1 MSDAP
6 EPVRKPGS
14 RASNRRSFRQR
25 HPMIVWA
32 VVLVVLLPVVG
43 GASYA
48 WNLKRKLDD
57 LETVSLNPSKE
68 KPDPD
73 EGRAL
78 NILLLGSDKGEPQ
91 EGQPKETTIAEDAAS
106 GDWPVGKYRS
116 DTMMIVHIP
125 ANRKK
130 VYLVS
135 LPRDSLVP
143 IHDETGQDIGPDKI
157 NAAFAA
163 GGPVAA
169 INTVENLTDLKMDH
183 LAIIDWEGF
192 KDLSTAVGGVEVT
205 IPASFYDPQQKV
217 QWDAG
222 TQTLEGNK
230 ALQYVRTRY
239 GLVGGDFDRIKRQQN
254 FMRSL
259 MGKMLDSGVTTN
271 PGKLS
276 STVGALTKNLTV
288 DEGWS
293 GTAMAKLALSLR
305 GVGTDDVTFMTAP
318 VQGTETDP
326 THGSIVVLREDKMGE
341 LFQALGKSR
350 MGSYL
355 KKYPEDVLPDAEDV
369 S

>member
-6 EPVRKPGS
+6 EPVRRPGS

-25 HPMIVWA
+25 HPVIVWA

-57 LETVSLNPSKE
+57 LETVKLNPSKE

-78 NILLLGSDKGEPQ
+78 NILLLGSDKGEAG
-91 EGQPKETTIAEDAAS
+91 EGQPKNTTIAEDAAS

-116 DTMMIVHIP
+116 DTLMIVHIP

-135 LPRDSLVP
+135 VPRDSLVP
-143 IHDETGQDIGPDKI
+143 IYDEKGESIGSDKI

-163 GGPVAA
+163 GGPVAS
-169 INTVENLTDLKMDH
+169 INTIEKLTGLKMDH

-192 KDLSTAVGGVEVT
+192 RDLSTAVGGVEVT
-205 IPASFYDPQQKV
+205 IPRSFYDPQQKI

-239 GLVGGDFDRIKRQQN
+239 GLIGGDFDRIKRQQN

-259 MGKMLDSGVTTN
+259 MGKMLDSGVTTS
-271 PGKLS
+271 PRRLS

-305 GVGTDDVTFMTAP
+305 GIGTEDVTFMTAP
-318 VQGTETDP
+318 VQGTATDP
-326 THGSIVVLREDKMGE
+326 THGSIVVLQEDKMGE
-341 LFQALGKSR
+341 LFTALGKSR
-350 MGSYL
+350 MGAYL
-355 KKYPEDVLPDAEDV
+355 KKYPDEVLPDAEDV

>member
-1 MSDAP
+1 VTDAP
-6 EPVRKPGS
+6 TPVRKPGS

-25 HPMIVWA
+25 HPLVVWA
-32 VVLVVLLPVVG
+32 IVLAILLPFVG
-43 GASYA
+43 GAAYA

-57 LETVSLNPSKE
+57 VATVKVNDSKE
-68 KPDPD
+68 EPDPD

-78 NILLLGSDKGEPQ
+78 NILLLGSDKGEPR
-91 EGQPKETTIAEDAAS
+91 EGQPQNTTIAEDAAAKE
-106 GDWPVGKYRS
+106 WPVGKYRS

-125 ANRKK
+125 KDRKK

-135 LPRDSLVP
+135 IPRDSFVP
-143 IHDETGQDIGPDKI
+143 IYDAEGTTTHSEKI
-157 NAAFAA
+157 NAAFST
-163 GGPVAA
+163 GGPRAA
-169 INTVENLTDLKMDH
+169 IHTVENLTGLELDH

-205 IPASFYDPQQKV
+205 IPNSFYDPQQKV

-239 GLVGGDFDRIKRQQN
+239 GLAGGDFDRIKRQQN

-271 PGKLS
+271 PRRLS
-276 STVGALTKNLTV
+276 NTVGALTENLTV

-318 VQGTETDP
+318 VQGTDTDP
-326 THGSIVVLREDKMGE
+326 TYGSVVVLQQDKMTE
-341 LFQALGKSR
+341 LFRALSKDR
-350 MGSYL
+350 MRGYL
-355 KKYPEDVLPDAEDV
+355 KKYPEDVLPDAQDV